1 MLLQSLV
8 RYYEILSEDEECDIP
23 RQGYG
28 NVKVSFVLN
37 LSREGDLLNII
48 TLKTLSGNSKKLIAQ
63 SMIVPEQVTRSSGVL
78 PNFLCDNSSY
88 VLGFDNKGKPKRSRE
103 CFEAFKKLH
112 IDILESVECEEAKAV
127 LHFLDKWDVEKAAE
141 NEILKDYLDDIYGG
155 ANFIFKLD
163 GKNSYVHQNST
174 IKKAWELYRTNN
186 TNSVIKTCLV
196 TGKKTNIARLHPIIK
211 GIQGGQAMGNS
222 LVSFNARA
230 YESYGNEESQGLNA
244 PVSQYATFAY
254 GTALNKLLE
263 DRQHRLTIGDATV
276 VFWAESPEAVYQDV
290 LSLLFDPSDL
300 ENADTKK
307 EKYTRDPIAVKEV
320 REILEKISSGKNI
333 NANDGIMLDKN
344 TRFFI
349 LGLSPNA
356 ARISIRFFIQ
366 DTFGTLLTNVLRH
379 YEDIHIEKQ
388 YENEFDSISIWRLLN
403 ETVSP
408 TSTDKSASPLLVGSV
423 MRAILEGTSYPTE
436 LFNSIMI
443 RIRAE
448 KKISYYKASIIKGY
462 LMRCKKRNKYKEVLG
477 VSLNVNSSNKP
488 YVLGR
493 LFAILEKAQQDANPL
508 INTTI
513 KDRYFTSACATPANV
528 FPVLLKLSSHH
539 IAKAGY
545 GYISDIRLKEVMD
558 LLNVDDN
565 PFPKQLPL
573 EEQGIFIL
581 GYYHQKNAFFK
592 KEEA

>member
-28 NVKVSFVLN
+28 NVKVSFALN

-112 IDILESVECEEAKAV
+112 IDILESVDNEEAKAV
-127 LHFLDKWDVEKAAE
+127 LHFLEKWNVEKAAE
-141 NEILKDYLDDIYGG
+141 NKILKDYLDDIYGG

-163 GKNSYVHQNST
+163 GKNSYVHQDNK
-174 IKKAWELYRTNN
+174 IKKAWEFYRANN
-186 TNSVIKTCLV
+186 TKSVIKTCLV
-196 TGKKTNIARLHPIIK
+196 TGEKSNISRLHPIIK

-244 PVSQYATFAY
+244 PVSQYAAFAY
-254 GTALNKLLE
+254 GTVLNKLLE

-276 VFWAESPEAVYQDV
+276 VYWAESSEGVYQDV
-290 LSLLFDPSDL
+290 MSLLFDPSDL
-300 ENADTKK
+300 ETVDMEK
-307 EKYTRDPIAVKEV
+307 EKYTRDPIALKEV
-320 REILEKISSGKNI
+320 REILEKIFSGKNI
-333 NANDGIMLDKN
+333 NVNDETILDKS

-366 DTFGTLLTNVLRH
+366 DTFGSLLTNVLRH
-379 YEDIHIEKQ
+379 YQDIHIEKQ

-408 TSTDKSASPLLVGSV
+408 SSKDKSASPLLIGSV
-423 MRAILEGTSYPTE
+423 MRAILEGISYPTE
-436 LFNSIMI
+436 LFNTIMI

-448 KKISYYKASIIKGY
+448 KKIGYYKASIIKGY
-462 LMRCKKRNKYKEVLG
+462 LMRCKNKNKYKEVLG
-477 VSLNVNSSNKP
+477 VSLNVNSNNKP

-539 IAKAGY
+539 IAKAEY